1 MAGLRLCRVSVLV
14 WLTLQV
20 ADRGLAQMAADSRLQ
35 PFYEEPRTFW
45 PDGLSHSFQN
55 TDQCLCL
62 AMCQARPNC
71 LGVAYNVAGGDCHLS
86 ARPPMYNNT
95 KPSDQPWLFTH
106 RAGQGMPGDKCTT
119 VDDCSAMVGPAVCQ
133 DGVCACAEN
142 MRTLLN
148 ACLLPTT
155 GVPFTGQVSAIP
167 DRSSLLGSVTA
178 NSAEQCPSRC
188 RWRPNCLLVRAV
200 DDGAGG
206 VLCELFSRV
215 QASSSMNAADVD
227 SGVQAIKFPRPAGS
241 PPEHYVEGPAG
252 YFALKNTTLL
262 TAPDAHRACAE
273 EGGILY
279 PAESREHILSVVR
292 DLMSVQSPHLAG
304 GTAQYQRRGVFVGLD
319 DTLTFTSQRS
329 TFVSSRSGT
338 VTELHWSPGEPNSD
352 QSSCV
357 YVNIDSDYHL
367 NDIACGAQ
375 LFSMCQFVG
384 RDEAV
389 GRSWERDAAGMTLHL
404 GSVFQLHSVR
414 YEGGQ
419 TRQAEVRVTVSLP
432 DGGEMPCATAAAELA
447 APLHFSRQLVCQ
459 PAVFASSVHLRFEGN
474 QVVTGHPSVFATW
487 LYDP

>member
-35 PFYEEPRTFW
+35 PVYEEPRTFW

-106 RAGQGMPGDKCTT
+106 RAGQG
-119 VDDCSAMVGPAVCQ
+119 
-133 DGVCACAEN
+133 
-142 MRTLLN
+142 
-148 ACLLPTT
+148 
-155 GVPFTGQVSAIP
+155 
-167 DRSSLLGSVTA
+167 
-178 NSAEQCPSRC
+178 
-188 RWRPNCLLVRAV
+188 
-200 DDGAGG
+200 G

-215 QASSSMNAADVD
+215 QASSSMNAADAD
-227 SGVQAIKFPRPAGS
+227 SGVQAIKFLRPAGS

-262 TAPDAHRACAE
+262 NASDAHQACAE

-404 GSVFQLHSVR
+404 GGVFQLHSVR